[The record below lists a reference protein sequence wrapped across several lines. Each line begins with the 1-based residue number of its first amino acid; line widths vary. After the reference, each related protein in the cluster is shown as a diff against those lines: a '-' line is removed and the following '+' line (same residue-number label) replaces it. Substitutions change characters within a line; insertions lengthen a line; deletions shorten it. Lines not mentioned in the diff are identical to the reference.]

1 MRQIAMIAVFAM
13 FAAASAAAQEAR
25 EPCYGNFEPTKN
37 AAEAEETSPA
47 PEGAQLNLTS
57 NQCEAVAKREVR
69 VPLFQV
75 PQDGEDPMALTLG
88 VKNLGG
94 MLRFKV
100 PFSF

>member
-1 MRQIAMIAVFAM
+1 MRQIALITVAAM
-13 FAAASAAAQEAR
+13 FTAVSAAAQEAK
-25 EPCYGNFEPTKN
+25 EPCYGSFEPTKKATE
-37 AAEAEETSPA
+37 AAPPA
-47 PEGAQLNLTS
+47 PEGAQLNLTD

-75 PQDGEDPMALTLG
+75 PQEDEDPMALSLG

-94 MLRFKV
+94 MLRFKI

>member
-1 MRQIAMIAVFAM
+1 MRQIAMIAVFAV
-13 FAAASAAAQEAR
+13 FAAVSAFADDAK
-25 EPCYGNFEPTKN
+25 EPCYGSFEPAQK
-37 AAEAEETSPA
+37 AAAKAPPA
-47 PEGAQLNLTS
+47 PDGAQLSLTG
-57 NQCEAVAKREVR
+57 NQCEAAAKREVR

-75 PQDGEDPMALTLG
+75 PQDGEDPMALSLG